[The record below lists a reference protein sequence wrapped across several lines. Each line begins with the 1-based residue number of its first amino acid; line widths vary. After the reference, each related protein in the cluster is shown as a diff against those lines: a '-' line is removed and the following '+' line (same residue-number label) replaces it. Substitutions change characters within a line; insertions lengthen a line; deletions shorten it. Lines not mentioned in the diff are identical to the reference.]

1 MFGGEDK
8 WAGLALALDGYGANE
23 KSMIRAHVNDGSMA
37 FAAGQSIGSCPFD
50 YRNTEHSQSLKVSY
64 RGELLR
70 VDINGQLCFETTLTL
85 PANYYFGLSA
95 QSGETKDAV
104 QISKLVCSRA
114 GPAEERKEDEQEKLQ
129 EEPKLEFQTTQV
141 DTLKFED
148 IKEYLEQQRLLSHK
162 HKEVEQKLLEIVA
175 HLKPF
180 TDFKY
185 AIERLEQRFSQLI
198 EGLQSLESRIGSSN
212 HQQQQQQPNNAHL
225 ERLTQEMMNVQ
236 SKIDKVERSLDEHT
250 SSLLGQLPDRLALAG
265 KSYTGVIITVSVQL
279 LLAASF
285 IYYKRRRSNMPKKF
299 L

>member
-8 WAGLALALDGYGANE
+8 WAGLALALDGYGANG

-37 FAAGQSIGSCPFD
+37 FAAGQSIGSCPFE

-70 VDINGQLCFETTLTL
+70 VDVNEQLCFETTLTL

-104 QISKLVCSRA
+104 QISKLVTSRA
-114 GPAEERKEDEQEKLQ
+114 GPAEGLEADQQEKLHQ
-129 EEPKLEFQTTQV
+129 ESKLEFQTTQV

-198 EGLQSLESRIGSSN
+198 EGIQSLESRIGSSN
-212 HQQQQQQPNNAHL
+212 NQQQPTNAHL
-225 ERLTQEMMNVQ
+225 ERLTQEMINVQ
-236 SKIDKVERSLDEHT
+236 SKIDKVEKALDEHT

-279 LLAASF
+279 LLAACF
-285 IYYKRRRSNMPKKF
+285 IYYKKRRSNMPKKF